1 MATTTRKRHFEARC
15 LLAILI
21 SVFALPFASAG
32 DPYLD
37 GLKAESSKLEQMG
50 RARKEQEM
58 LDRQTNAQ
66 ASARAVQAPR
76 TERTPAGFADFEKG
90 LRAYPAGAGLYE
102 KLDKKGK
109 EAVFAEYLK
118 ADGSNRRYSAAIKK
132 TIELS
137 VQSTH

>member
-1 MATTTRKRHFEARC
+1 MPINRRKKLAAFYLAAA
-15 LLAILI
+15 LLA
-21 SVFALPFASAG
+21 VFLGQPAWAG

-58 LDRQTNAQ
+58 LERQA
-66 ASARAVQAPR
+66 AAPEPARSAPKPV
-76 TERTPAGFADFEKG
+76 ERSTQGLAEFEKG
-90 LRAYPAGAGLYE
+90 LRGYPAGFGLYE

-118 ADGSNRRYSAAIKK
+118 ADGANRRYSAAIKK

-137 VQSTH
+137 LQSGQ